1 MGEWMHTA
9 APMGGQE
16 SDGARP
22 IRAVLFDLDGT
33 LADTAP
39 DLGAALNT
47 LRRQAD
53 LDELPLS
60 TIRPWVSKG
69 ARGLIQGGFGV
80 ASGAPQTA
88 ALVDALLDHYASAV
102 CVQTRLFPGMDRV
115 LDQIESRGL
124 SWGIVTNKPRRFT
137 HPLMDGLGLSQ
148 RAGCLICGDTLP
160 VRKPDPAPIRLACEQ
175 LGVSPSIVVMVGDDR
190 RDILAARAA
199 GAWCVAAT
207 YGYVEQGD
215 PPGAWPAHGLVHHP
229 TDLLTWLDQTP

>member
-1 MGEWMHTA
+1 MVERVQA
-9 APMGGQE
+9 ATPTGGRD
-16 SDGARP
+16 SDGERL

-53 LDELPLS
+53 LDELPLN

-69 ARGLIQGGFGV
+69 ARGLIQCGFGLD
-80 ASGAPQTA
+80 SGAPEAA
-88 ALVDALLDHYASAV
+88 ALVDALLDHYAGAV
-102 CVQTRLFPGMDRV
+102 CVRTRLFPGMDRV

-124 SWGIVTNKPRRFT
+124 CWGIVTNKPRRFT

-148 RAGCLICGDTLP
+148 RAGCLVCGDTLP
-160 VRKPDPAPIRLACEQ
+160 VRKPDPAPIHLACAQ
-175 LGVSPSIVVMVGDDR
+175 LRVPPSMAVMVGDDR

-199 GAWCVAAT
+199 GAWSLAAT
-207 YGYVEQGD
+207 YGYVEQTD
-215 PPGAWPAHGLVHHP
+215 PPGAWPAHGLVHQP
-229 TDLLTWLDQTP
+229 TDLLNWLDRTS